1 MIDEL
6 VIEAKNK
13 LDEFLTI
20 EEELLKYKEDAIKN
34 LEATIDLSLYSMEN
48 RQIVSSLLEEAKNL
62 IANVATNNDEVNQI
76 VENVLKDI
84 GDILTIKE
92 EEAILQ
98 QVKEQYIKKI
108 DDLIASFTD
117 VTEAERQ
124 ELIKDGESFKVQ
136 INNATK
142 QSDIEYIWTRA
153 YDTINLYFEN
163 VAKARQHAIDEIK
176 AYINQLS
183 YGEKEI
189 VYIKTLATEQEELIS
204 KMASIEEI
212 KKVPSQFITWLNVLH
227 EELIVTKTAA
237 CEELDRLIQILV
249 YR

>member
-117 VTEAERQ
+117 VTEAR
-124 ELIKDGESFKVQ
+124 K
-136 INNATK
+136 
-142 QSDIEYIWTRA
+142 TRT
-153 YDTINLYFEN
+153 YKRWWEF
-163 VAKARQHAIDEIK
+163 
-176 AYINQLS
+176 
-183 YGEKEI
+183 
-189 VYIKTLATEQEELIS
+189 
-204 KMASIEEI
+204 
-212 KKVPSQFITWLNVLH
+212 
-227 EELIVTKTAA
+227 
-237 CEELDRLIQILV
+237 
-249 YR
+249 